1 MNRAYP
7 SVTILFCWHRNTTS
21 IALALFAFI
30 VLFSLAAI
38 SQTSPANHPRRMKV
52 GVALEGGGA
61 LGLAHIGVL
70 RWFEQ
75 HHIPIDYLSGNSMG
89 GLVGGLYATGQ
100 SPDDI
105 ERTVKKM
112 DWPLLLGGAT
122 PFQDLSFRRKEDAR
136 AVQST
141 LAIGFKRG
149 PALPS
154 GLNAGHQISLLI
166 DRETLP
172 YSNVK
177 SFDDL
182 PIPFRCIATDL
193 VSGKGHVFSSGP
205 IGLAMRSTMSLPG
218 IFDPVRVGDSL
229 LVDGELVDNL
239 PTDLAREMNPDVV
252 IAIHLQVS
260 PTTADDIQSLFGVL
274 GRSIQISSAASE
286 IRGIEAAVIVVI
298 VDVQKL
304 SALDFNQAYA
314 LIQQGF
320 EAAEEKS
327 KVLQPY
333 VLDPAEW
340 DEYVAQRNARKKGPV
355 GAPEFV
361 KVEGTSA
368 VAGKKIETFL
378 QPMVNKPLDTKVL
391 DKNLT
396 LLTGVGR
403 FSSASYGMTEIG
415 GKVGLLVNVHEKEQR
430 AASQLQIAFDV
441 DGSQPGNVTFTLGG
455 RLTFLDVGGFGSE
468 WRTDF
473 AIGNTYGI
481 SSEYYKRFTQT
492 SKWFFA
498 PRGGV
503 SNSGQWIYSYSEPQA
518 DAHRIRRADGGIDVG
533 YAIDRFSEVRAG
545 YEIGYLDASLRLG
558 TPQFES
564 VKGGVGTT
572 RLLYMNNH
580 LDQPIVPRSGY
591 LGEASFRWFDK
602 SPGATEAFPNLEI
615 NTEFFKP
622 VSARGSLFLVAR
634 GGTTV
639 GFEQTGIPQYFLGGI
654 PGLLAYGTNE
664 VRGDQYFLFR
674 PGYMHRLLNLPT
686 FFGNG
691 FYGVAMY
698 EVGKMYNSSGDQR
711 SSDGRRSRGDCANKI
726 WPGIDWR
733 QRRRYRPYLMV
744 FRARP
749 YFLTLYGIE
758 R

>member
-1 MNRAYP
+1 MNRTYL
-7 SVTILFCWHRNTTS
+7 SVSVLFHWHR
-21 IALALFAFI
+21 IAMSKAITLFAFI
-30 VLFSLAAI
+30 VLFSLAGLA
-38 SQTSPANHPRRMKV
+38 QTGPANHSRRMKV

-75 HHIPIDYLSGNSMG
+75 HHIPIDVLSGNSMG

-122 PFQDLSFRRKEDAR
+122 PFKDLSFRRKEDAR

-141 LAIGFKRG
+141 LAIGFKKG

-182 PIPFRCIATDL
+182 PIPFRCVATDL
-193 VSGKGHVFSSGP
+193 VSGKAHVFSSGQ

-286 IRGIEAAVIVVI
+286 IRGMEAADIVVK
-298 VDVQKL
+298 VDVQRF
-304 SALDFNQAYA
+304 SALDFNQASA
-314 LIQQGF
+314 LIQKGF

-333 VLDPAEW
+333 VLDQAEW
-340 DEYVAQRNARKKGPV
+340 DEYVAQRDARKKGPV

-368 VAGKKIETFL
+368 VAGKRIETFL
-378 QPMVNKPLDTKVL
+378 QPMVNKPLDAKIL

-396 LLTGVGR
+396 ILTGVGR

-415 GKVGLLVNVHEKEQR
+415 GKVGLLVNVREKSN
-430 AASQLQIAFDV
+430 APPVLQIAFDV

-498 PRGGV
+498 PHGGV
-503 SNSGQWIYSYSEPQA
+503 ANSGQWIYSYGDPQA
-518 DAHRIRRADGGIDVG
+518 NYRIRRAEGGIDVG

-545 YEIGYLDASLRLG
+545 YEIGYLDASLKLG
-558 TPQFES
+558 TPQFQS

-572 RLLYMNNH
+572 RLRYLIDH

-591 LGEASFRWFDK
+591 LGEANFQWFDK
-602 SPGATEAFPNLEI
+602 SPGATEAFPNLEM

-622 VSARGSLFLVAR
+622 VSARGSLFLAAK
-634 GGTTV
+634 GGTTM
-639 GFEQTGIPQYFLGGI
+639 GFEQTGIPQYFLGGV
-654 PGLLAYGTNE
+654 PGLFAYGPNE

-674 PGYMHRLLNLPT
+674 QGYMHRLLDLPT

-698 EVGKMYNSSGDQR
+698 EVGKMYNAPGVSALPMDGAIGVIARTRFGPVLIGGSVGDTGHSSWFFALGH
-711 SSDGRRSRGDCANKI
+711 I
-726 WPGIDWR
+726 
-733 QRRRYRPYLMV
+733 
-744 FRARP
+744 F
-749 YFLTLYGIE
+749 
-758 R
+758 

>member
-1 MNRAYP
+1 MNRTYP
-7 SVTILFCWHRNTTS
+7 RISILFRSHRNATS
-21 IALALFAFI
+21 IALALFALF
-30 VLFSLAAI
+30 VLSSHLTIA
-38 SQTSPANHPRRMKV
+38 QTNSASRARRMKV

-75 HHIPIDYLSGNSMG
+75 HHIPVDVLSGNSMG

-100 SPDDI
+100 SPDEI
-105 ERTVKKM
+105 ERTVKEM

-122 PFQDLSFRRKEDAR
+122 PFEDLSFRRKEDAR

-141 LAIGFKRG
+141 LAIGFKKG
-149 PALPS
+149 ASLPS

-182 PIPFRCIATDL
+182 PIPFRCVATDL
-193 VSGKGHVFSSGP
+193 VSGKAHVFSSGP
-205 IGLAMRSTMSLPG
+205 LGLAMRSTMSLPG
-218 IFDPVRVGDSL
+218 IFDPIRVGDSL

-239 PTDLAREMNPDVV
+239 PSDLAREMNPDVV

-286 IRGIEAAVIVVI
+286 IRGMEAADIVVK
-298 VDVQKL
+298 VDVQRF
-304 SALDFNQAYA
+304 SALDFKQANA
-314 LIQQGF
+314 LIQKGF

-333 VLDPAEW
+333 VLDQAEW
-340 DEYVAQRNARKKGPV
+340 DEYVAQRDARKKGPV
-355 GAPEFV
+355 GVPQFV
-361 KVEGTSA
+361 KVEGTSIA
-368 VAGKKIETFL
+368 AGKKIETFL
-378 QPMVNKPLDTKVL
+378 QPLVDQPIDSKKL

-415 GKVGLLVNVHEKEQR
+415 GKVGLLVTVREKSN
-430 AASQLQIAFDV
+430 APPVLQIAFDV
-441 DGSQPGNVTFTLGG
+441 DGTEPGNVTFTLAG

-481 SSEYYKRFTQT
+481 SSEYYKRFSPTT
-492 SKWFFA
+492 KWFFA
-498 PRGGV
+498 PRGGLT
-503 SNSGQWIYSYSEPQA
+503 NSGQWIYSYGDPQA
-518 DAHRIRRADGGIDVG
+518 NYRIRRAQGGVDVG

-545 YEIGYLDASLRLG
+545 YEIGYVDASLKLG
-558 TPQFES
+558 TPLFAS
-564 VKGGVGTT
+564 VKGQEGNT
-572 RLLYMNNH
+572 RLIYVNNH

-602 SPGATEAFPNLEI
+602 SPGAPEAFPNLEM
-615 NTEFFKP
+615 NTEFFRP

-634 GGTTV
+634 GGTTM
-639 GFEQTGIPQYFLGGI
+639 GFEQTGIPQYFLGGV

-674 PGYMHRLLNLPT
+674 SGYMHRLLNLPT

-691 FYGVAMY
+691 FYGVATY
-698 EVGKMYNSSGDQR
+698 EVGKMYN
-711 SSDGRRSRGDCANKI
+711 A
-726 WPGIDWR
+726 PGISDL
-733 QRRRYRPYLMV
+733 PMDGALGV
-744 FRARP
+744 IARTRFGP
-749 YFLTLYGIE
+749 VLIGGSVGDTGHSSWFFALGHIF
-758 R
+758 